1 MCRSGGRAGE
11 SDWNDFV
18 KHPEVLG
25 PCIRKV
31 FPVLDNRLAS
41 ERPVSRRALTIQT
54 AHRSSRFE
62 CIENQVPLQPKRG
75 VPTRWVLENVAF
87 LTPYPPHSEML
98 RVVRTHRPSMVSG
111 AASFLNFRNV
121 LTEALTSK
129 GDAANGEATSTADS
143 FFPGSFPVP
152 RAVQR
157 RYNAS
162 FLQARKKH
170 LVLVALSA

>member
-1 MCRSGGRAGE
+1 MHRESGSIAAQKGGT
-11 SDWNDFV
+11 
-18 KHPEVLG
+18 HPVGLG
-25 PCIRKV
+25 KCC
-31 FPVLDNRLAS
+31 FFD
-41 ERPVSRRALTIQT
+41 
-54 AHRSSRFE
+54 
-62 CIENQVPLQPKRG
+62 PL
-75 VPTRWVLENVAF
+75 
-87 LTPYPPHSEML
+87 PPHSEML

-170 LVLVALSA
+170 LVLFCAKCLIPFLNFGGP